1 MSGRKRDPK
10 GRHGAHRHHRRHGPP
25 DFETVR
31 ARLNLL
37 AVLPNLEDVVRLD
50 PEMARLV
57 AGSRVTVQF
66 VVRGGP
72 KAYVRIADGACTV
85 GKGEAPAAAETP
97 PDGAAAADAKVGDA
111 QGGDAKVVLWFASPR
126 HLNRMFDGTAQP
138 VPLKGFKQLGFLR
151 KQFTQLTDRMAYY
164 LKPTDALLTD
174 PAYLEMN
181 TRLTLNTAACAV
193 PVLLD
198 GDPECAHLRHAL
210 DSGSIALKVLPDG
223 PGVGLVLG
231 PDEVRPVKGDV
242 RGPSGLILMRDL
254 PTANAYLNGKLDTF
268 VAAVRGE
275 IQIWGHIGKIEAL
288 GLVLDRVP
296 KYLS

>member
-1 MSGRKRDPK
+1 MSGRKRDSK
-10 GRHGAHRHHRRHGPP
+10 GHRGAHRHHRRQNPP
-25 DFETVR
+25 DFETMR
-31 ARLNLL
+31 ARLNLY

-50 PEMARLV
+50 PEMARLI

-85 GKGEAPAAAETP
+85 GKGEAPATAAT
-97 PDGAAAADAKVGDA
+97 DAKTGDA
-111 QGGDAKVVLWFASPR
+111 KTGDAKVVLWFASPR
-126 HLNRMFDGTAQP
+126 HLNKMFDGTGRP

-164 LKPTDALLTD
+164 LKPTDALLAD
-174 PAYLEMN
+174 PAYLAMN

-198 GDPECAHLRHAL
+198 GDPECAHLKHAL
-210 DSGSIALKVLPDG
+210 DSGSIGLKVLPDG
-223 PGVGLVLG
+223 PSVGLVLG

-254 PTANAYLNGKLDTF
+254 QTANDYLNGKLDTF

-275 IQIWGHIGKIEAL
+275 VQIWGHIGKIEAL
-288 GLVLDRVP
+288 GLVLDHVP